1 MQAYKII
8 YIFILFIVSTI
19 NIAQEVE
26 PEITMDRK
34 KLVIL
39 TSEDE
44 NNEITDKI
52 YQITSSTAT
61 QLKRYDVIDRNQI
74 ERILKEQKFQ
84 HSGIVDQDQAVEL
97 GKVAAADRALL
108 IQIQNFGQKGVPTEK
123 QKEKEE
129 EDEPET
135 GLFGWVV
142 KEVVKAEIDKST
154 ENVERYPNNINT
166 IIDGEVRL
174 INVETSQSIA
184 TFSFHADYTGGVKAK
199 SLSHALKQ
207 IRSQVYANLKNL
219 FQLSSEV
226 LDIRGNDITLL
237 LGKNMGVR
245 SGMLFEII
253 TRDVKKT
260 IRDREITIPGK
271 SVGFVE
277 VESVSKDACEGR
289 VLRKWA
295 DIEAGYQAHEITNR
309 FFTGGISG
317 IYGNNPLNM
326 RLRLFGNFK
335 PFGSIGGEVY
345 GVIGT
350 VKDTRDDT
358 DFHFG
363 LGFSLHYRLMKTS
376 SFSLGPVINIPF
388 DFHMRQDDK
397 DNEDDDDESH
407 TVFLPITSPRL
418 GLQSE
423 IMLSPKIDLVIRGEY
438 VLTSANLGNWTYT
451 EEQEGDEDETKTWN
465 ANWEDRGAPEINYEG
480 WMLSVGIRST
490 FFSSF
495 TFE

>member
-1 MQAYKII
+1 
-8 YIFILFIVSTI
+8 
-19 NIAQEVE
+19 
-26 PEITMDRK
+26 MDRK

-52 YQITSSTAT
+52 YQIASSTAT
-61 QLKRYDVIDRNQI
+61 QLKRYDVIDRSQI

-108 IQIQNFGQKGVPTEK
+108 IQIQNFGQKGVPTED
-123 QKEKEE
+123 QEE
-129 EDEPET
+129 EEEEEPKT

-142 KEVVKAEIDKST
+142 KKVVKAEIDKSM
-154 ENVERYPNNINT
+154 ENIERYPNNINT
-166 IIDGEVRL
+166 IIDGDVRL

-184 TFSFHADYTGGVKAK
+184 SFSIHADHTGGVKAK

-207 IRSQVYANLKNL
+207 IRSQINTNLKEL

-226 LDIRGNDITLL
+226 LDIQGNDVTLL
-237 LGKNMGVR
+237 LGKNMGVN
-245 SGMLFEII
+245 SGTLFEIVS
-253 TRDVKKT
+253 RDEKKT
-260 IRDREITIPGK
+260 VRDREITIPGN
-271 SVGFVE
+271 SVGFVQ
-277 VESVSKDACEGR
+277 VNTVSIDACEGK

-295 DIEAGYQAHEITNR
+295 EIEPGYQAHEITKR
-309 FFTGGISG
+309 VFTGGISG

-326 RLRLFGNFK
+326 RLRLYGNFK
-335 PFGSIGGEVY
+335 PFGRLGGEVY
-345 GVIGT
+345 GDIGT

-363 LGFSLHYRLMKTS
+363 FGFSMNYRMIKTA
-376 SFSLGPVINIPF
+376 SFSLGPVFNLPF
-388 DFHMRQDDK
+388 DFHMRV
-397 DNEDDDDESH
+397 DDEDNNAESH
-407 TVFLPITSPRL
+407 MVFLPITSPRL

-438 VLTSANLGNWTYT
+438 VLTSANMGDWRYT
-451 EEQEGDEDETKTWN
+451 EKQADNENETEVWN
-465 ANWEDRGAPEINYEG
+465 AHWEADAGPAPEIEYHG
-480 WMLSVGIRST
+480 WVITLGIRST

-495 TFE
+495 TFN